1 MQVLGYYDTDGK
13 GPHPYT
19 KPIPVR
25 AIGYRLIDRDG
36 TCWAVLD
43 EEGDWVSPSMRSLGI
58 KAKQH
63 VSED

>member
-13 GPHPYT
+13 GPYPYVR
-19 KPIPVR
+19 PIPVR
-25 AIGYRLIDRDG
+25 ALGNRLVDTDG

-43 EEGDWVSPSMRSLGI
+43 EYGDWVSPSMRSIGV

-63 VSED
+63 VADD